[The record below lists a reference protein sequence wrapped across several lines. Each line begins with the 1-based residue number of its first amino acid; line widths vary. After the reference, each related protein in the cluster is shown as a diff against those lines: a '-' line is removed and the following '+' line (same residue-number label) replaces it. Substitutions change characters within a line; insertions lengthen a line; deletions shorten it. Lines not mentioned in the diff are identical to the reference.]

1 MSGVTRLLTD
11 VAVSRNRVLLLAS
24 ALISVLMC
32 LAVFKAVESVD
43 TLTSV
48 YLEAIDNRA
57 WVVAQLVVEHQRLE
71 LAVIQAERAG
81 ATAEALDDVILRLNI
96 YHSRLAVL
104 AGALWQTQFNEDL
117 DHLLLPLQLNADR
130 ISLLLDGYRPL
141 NVPGLAEIE
150 DILRSDGAVV
160 RKVPILWLEV
170 FSKQAEDSRTVFNH
184 ALKQSILLIIGL
196 FVALIGTMGLLYFAL
211 IKLQI
216 RERTLNRLS
225 ANLRTTLDASP
236 DATIIT
242 DMAGSVTAMNAA
254 GLAMFGLTE
263 KALAGVGLSDLVQHD
278 EKVHSAADSA
288 GQPPYALPLLPFG
301 EHGHMRARQMN
312 GPWFP
317 VDVSSS
323 LGEFAGGQQMG
334 IYFVRDLT
342 EQDAA
347 EIELRAARDQARM
360 DASAK
365 DRFIAVMS
373 HEMRTPLTGVI
384 AALDLLDVESDP
396 DERSF
401 LIRTA
406 RSCSITSLE
415 QIEDVLE
422 LARIGSDTETAQLMD
437 PVVIAREVADQ
448 MKPLADRRGN
458 RIEINADRLP
468 EALKLCGLPQTYRR
482 ALSNLV
488 GNSVKFTQDGL
499 IRIEIA
505 MIDLA
510 GADVLLRTTV
520 QDNGVGI
527 SPADQGRIF
536 DEFEVAH
543 DTKDST
549 PPGGSGLGLAIVKSG
564 VQRMGGTIMIDS
576 TPNQGST
583 FWFEI
588 KLTGFQAKP
597 PLAAVPNPVFLPFRK
612 RQFLVVDDNVVNRI
626 LLSRMVVRL
635 GHEVDVADDGPTA
648 VSMAAVKLFDL
659 ILMDINLPGFDG
671 LEATRQIRIA
681 GASKSAA
688 IIGLTAQILAQ
699 HRARMKPAGM
709 DRLIAKPITL
719 NQLALY
725 LDECPTTEVPQLVA
739 DKPDDKTELH
749 ALLGDDLLKR
759 LVLSCVDDITLALS
773 CWPVSALDPVTEVF
787 CRYLHSALGS
797 AAVLCEACLHTV
809 LSQAEQAANN
819 GDLELLISLRQM
831 TADQMNAVRQGI
843 PANPPLDDVST
854 EPGL

>member
-1 MSGVTRLLTD
+1 VSGVTKLLTD

-32 LAVFKAVESVD
+32 LAVFKAVASVD

-48 YLEAIDNRA
+48 YLEAKDNRA
-57 WVVAQLVVEHQRLE
+57 WVVAQLVVEYQRLE

-81 ATAEALDDVILRLNI
+81 ATAEALDDVILRLQI

-104 AGALWQTQFNEDL
+104 AGALKQTEFTENL
-117 DHLLLPLQLNADR
+117 DPLLSSLQLTADR
-130 ISLLLDGYRPL
+130 ISGLLDGYRAL

-160 RKVPILWLEV
+160 RKVPSLALEV
-170 FSKQAEDSRTVFNH
+170 FSKQAEDSRTIFNL
-184 ALKQSILLIIGL
+184 ALKQSILVIIGL

-242 DMAGSVTAMNAA
+242 DLAGGVTGMNAA

-263 KALAGVGLSDLVQHD
+263 KTLAGVGLSDLVQHD

-288 GQPPYALPLLPFG
+288 GQPPYALPLLPIG

-317 VDVSSS
+317 ADVTSS
-323 LGEFAGGQQMG
+323 LGEFADGQQMG

-347 EIELRAARDQARM
+347 EVELRAARDQARM
-360 DASAK
+360 DASTK

-384 AALDLLDVESDP
+384 AALDLLDAESDP

-448 MKPLADRRGN
+448 MKPLAARRGN
-458 RIEINADRLP
+458 QIKINADRLP

-482 ALSNLV
+482 VLSNLV

-505 MIDLA
+505 MTDLA

-564 VQRMGGTIMIDS
+564 VQRMGGTIMLDS

-597 PLAAVPNPVFLPFRK
+597 PPAAVPNPVFLPFRK
-612 RQFLVVDDNVVNRI
+612 RQFLVVDDNIVNRI

-648 VSMAAVKLFDL
+648 VSMAAVKRFDL
-659 ILMDINLPGFDG
+659 ILMDINLPGIDG

-759 LVLSCVDDITLALS
+759 LLLSCVGDITLALS

-787 CRYLHSALGS
+787 CRYLHNALGS

>member
-1 MSGVTRLLTD
+1 MSGVTKLLTD

-32 LAVFKAVESVD
+32 LAVFKAVASVD

-48 YLEAIDNRA
+48 YLEAKDNRA
-57 WVVAQLVVEHQRLE
+57 WVVAQLVVEYQRLE

-81 ATAEALDDVILRLNI
+81 ATAEALDDVILRLQI

-104 AGALWQTQFNEDL
+104 AGALKQTEFTENL
-117 DHLLLPLQLNADR
+117 DPLLSSLQLTADR
-130 ISLLLDGYRPL
+130 ISGLLDGYRAL

-160 RKVPILWLEV
+160 RKVPSLALEV
-170 FSKQAEDSRTVFNH
+170 FSKQAEDSRTIFNL
-184 ALKQSILLIIGL
+184 ALKQSILVIIGL

-242 DMAGSVTAMNAA
+242 DLAGGVTGMNAA

-263 KALAGVGLSDLVQHD
+263 KTLAGVGLSDLVQHD

-288 GQPPYALPLLPFG
+288 GQPPYALPLLPIG

-317 VDVSSS
+317 ADVTSS
-323 LGEFAGGQQMG
+323 LGEFADGQQMG

-347 EIELRAARDQARM
+347 EVELRAARDQARM
-360 DASAK
+360 DASTK

-384 AALDLLDVESDP
+384 AALDLLDAESDP

-448 MKPLADRRGN
+448 MKPLAARRGN
-458 RIEINADRLP
+458 QIKINADRLP

-482 ALSNLV
+482 VLSNLV

-505 MIDLA
+505 MTDLA

-564 VQRMGGTIMIDS
+564 VQRMGGTIMLDS

-597 PLAAVPNPVFLPFRK
+597 PPAAVPNPVFLPFRK
-612 RQFLVVDDNVVNRI
+612 RQFLVVDDNIVNRI

-648 VSMAAVKLFDL
+648 VSMAAVKRFDL
-659 ILMDINLPGFDG
+659 ILMDINLPGIDG

-759 LVLSCVDDITLALS
+759 LLLSCVGDITLALS

-787 CRYLHSALGS
+787 CRYLHNALGS